1 MVSAEASSRHL
12 TLANAVT
19 GLRVLLVP
27 VVAFLLALDTV
38 AGRWW
43 ALAVFVFAALT
54 DSLDGFVARRGG
66 GGVSRLGQLADPL
79 ADKLLIVGSLVV
91 LAWQNEVV
99 WWPVV
104 VIAIREVAITV
115 QRQLLVRRGV
125 VMPADR
131 LGKAK
136 TLTQMIWISVVLA
149 PGMPAALE
157 VVLMVA
163 AVVLTVW
170 SGLAYA
176 RLGLVG
182 PASDDG

>member
-1 MVSAEASSRHL
+1 MNVEASSRHL
-12 TLANAVT
+12 TVANVVT

-27 VVAFLLALDTV
+27 VVAVLLALDTT

-43 ALAVFVFAALT
+43 ALGVFVFAALT
-54 DSLDGFVARRGG
+54 DSIDGYVARRGG

-91 LAWQNEVV
+91 LAWQNDVA
-99 WWPVV
+99 WWAVV

-115 QRQLLVRRGV
+115 QRQLLMRRGV

-131 LGKAK
+131 LGKIK
-136 TLTQMIWISVVLA
+136 TITQMVWISVVLA
-149 PGMPAALE
+149 PGTPQLLE
-157 VVLMVA
+157 DVLMVA

-170 SGLAYA
+170 SGVAYA

-182 PASDDG
+182 PTTRDA